1 VSTISG
7 SEIMIFILQGTIY
20 FYYIASASQQYD
32 MFVSSYISQFYLF
45 VIATNVG
52 YLKRFGGL

>member
-1 VSTISG
+1 
-7 SEIMIFILQGTIY
+7 MIFILQGAIY
-20 FYYIASASQQYD
+20 FYYIATASQQYD

>member
-1 VSTISG
+1 
-7 SEIMIFILQGTIY
+7 MIVILGCAIY
-20 FYYIASASQQYD
+20 FYYIASASSRQN
-32 MFVSSYISQFYLF
+32 MFVSSYISQSYLF